1 MLERLI
7 LALTILASITA
18 LGSAAENDE
27 GRKACTNDA
36 NTLCP
41 DELPDREKVYAC
53 LVKNINQLS
62 PPCKK
67 VITESIAPQ
76 QRRR

>member
-1 MLERLI
+1 MIQRTI
-7 LALTILASITA
+7 LALAILASIVT
-18 LGSAAENDE
+18 LGIAAENAE
-27 GRKACTNDA
+27 ARKACTNDA
-36 NTLCP
+36 NTLGA
-41 DELPDREKVYAC
+41 DDVPDREKVYAC

-67 VITESIAPQ
+67 IIGESIAPP

>member
-1 MLERLI
+1 MMERII
-7 LALTILASITA
+7 LALTLLASAAAI
-18 LGSAAENDE
+18 GSAAENEE

-67 VITESIAPQ
+67 VISESIAPA